1 MGVSNARESNCMSKI
16 AVIGAGIS
24 GITSAYSLLE
34 AGHDVV
40 VIDRHRYPA
49 METSYANGGQ
59 LSACNAE
66 VWNSTATILK
76 AIRWMFR
83 RDAPLLFNPAPSW
96 HKYSWIAE
104 FLWNVRNHRQN
115 TIQTVRLAIEA
126 RRLLFSIAERE
137 KISFDLEQRG
147 ILHICHNRDTYEA
160 GLETNVLLCA
170 GGLERRTV
178 TSKEIS
184 EIEPTLK
191 DDYYGGFFTPSDASG
206 DIHKFTRGLAI
217 VCAKKGANFIQ
228 EASVEGFSVGQ
239 NCFKIFMSR
248 PDRVTNNP
256 SRTPESMDIDVDK
269 VVVCAG
275 VESRRIASMLGDR
288 INVYPVKGYSI
299 TVNLNGP
306 LSEQAAPK
314 VSLLDEEA
322 KIVTSRLGS
331 DRFRVAGTAELN
343 GYNRNIRQDRI
354 DPLLNWVRS
363 NFPNVNTSETVP
375 WAGLRPMMPS
385 MMPVV
390 RAGRQSGVYY
400 NTGHGHLGWTLSAVT
415 AAMLVQIV
423 QSGSR
428 T

>member
-1 MGVSNARESNCMSKI
+1 MSKI

-34 AGHDVV
+34 AGHDIV

-59 LSACNAE
+59 LSASNAE
-66 VWNSTATILK
+66 VWNSAVTILK
-76 AIRWMFR
+76 AMRWMFR

-126 RRLLFSIAERE
+126 RKLLFSIAERE

-147 ILHICHNRDTYEA
+147 ILHICHNRDAYEA
-160 GLETNVLLCA
+160 GLETNVLLFA
-170 GGLERRTV
+170 GGLERRPV

-191 DDYYGGFFTPSDASG
+191 GNYHGGFFTSSDASG
-206 DIHKFTRGLAI
+206 DIHKFTRGLAA

-228 EASVEGFSVGQ
+228 DASVEGFSASQ
-239 NCFKIFMSR
+239 NGFKIFMSKPGR
-248 PDRVTNNP
+248 ATN
-256 SRTPESMDIDVDK
+256 SLSQAAETLDIDVDRI
-269 VVVCAG
+269 VVCAG

-299 TVNLNGP
+299 TVNLNES

-322 KIVTSRLGS
+322 KIVTSRLGP

-343 GYNRNIRQDRI
+343 GFNRNIRQDRI
-354 DPLLNWVRS
+354 DPLLTWVRS
-363 NFPNVNTSETVP
+363 NFPGINTSETVP

-390 RAGRQSGVYY
+390 RAGRQSGIYY
-400 NTGHGHLGWTLSAVT
+400 NTGHGHLGWTLSAAT
-415 AAMLVQIV
+415 AAMLVQII
-423 QSGSR
+423 QTGLR